1 MSLTPFSEAP
11 ALLQL
16 HVLLALSA
24 IALTL
29 VIFSL
34 PKGSRLHRQMGR
46 VWVGIMAGIAIS
58 SFWIHELRLIG
69 SFSPIHFLS
78 LYVLWNLV
86 AAVRAARSG
95 RIAEHRRTMQ
105 SLAFGALLLAGAFTF
120 LPGRVMH
127 QIFLGG

>member
-1 MSLTPFSEAP
+1 MSLTPFTEAP
-11 ALLQL
+11 AILQL
-16 HVLLALSA
+16 HILLALSA

-34 PKGSRLHRQMGR
+34 PKGRRHHRLMGR
-46 VWVGIMAGIAIS
+46 VWVGIMASIAIS

-69 SFSPIHFLS
+69 PFSPIHFLS

-86 AAVRAARSG
+86 VAVRAARSG
-95 RIAEHRRTMQ
+95 RIAEHRRMMQ
-105 SLAFGALLLAGAFTF
+105 SMAFGALLLAGAFTF